1 MSNTH
6 KDYIGAKLG
15 MWLFLFTE
23 VLLFGGLFIL
33 YSIYLH
39 KYPSEFHLAGK
50 ELNVFFGAGNT
61 LALLTSSLT
70 MALSITA
77 IQKGDK
83 KCATIIFV
91 GYTFTCICFPCK

>member
-39 KYPSEFHLAGK
+39 KYPSEFHSAGK

-83 KCATIIFV
+83 KRATIFLSV
-91 GYTFTCICFPCK
+91 TLYLHLFSL